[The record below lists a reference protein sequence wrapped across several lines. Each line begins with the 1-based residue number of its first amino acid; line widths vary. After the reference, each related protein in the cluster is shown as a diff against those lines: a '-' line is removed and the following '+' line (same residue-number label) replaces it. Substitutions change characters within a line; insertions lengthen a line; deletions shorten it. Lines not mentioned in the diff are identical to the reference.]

1 MCTAQVRHESVA
13 DKAGV
18 EEGDIVV
25 AVDGDAVESG
35 ARVIEALKASDEV
48 RATAPRGHA
57 PRHRGEARWWWW
69 VGRMGWEELP
79 RTAQHAHMM
88 HPSLLRDCAQVKLR
102 IRKPEGVETKHLM
115 AMLKQL
121 HEQHLKDH
129 KKVLKEK
136 HRLPDEDSDDGE

>member
-25 AVDGDAVESG
+25 AVDGDTVESG

-57 PRHRGEARWWWW
+57 MGHAPRHRGEARR
-69 VGRMGWEELP
+69 GGGLGG
-79 RTAQHAHMM
+79 TAAHSAHMM
-88 HPSLLRDCAQVKLR
+88 HHCLLR
-102 IRKPEGVETKHLM
+102 
-115 AMLKQL
+115 L
-121 HEQHLKDH
+121 H
-129 KKVLKEK
+129 
-136 HRLPDEDSDDGE
+136 R

>member
-1 MCTAQVRHESVA
+1 M
-13 DKAGV
+13 
-18 EEGDIVV
+18 
-25 AVDGDAVESG
+25 
-35 ARVIEALKASDEV
+35 
-48 RATAPRGHA
+48 
-57 PRHRGEARWWWW
+57 
-69 VGRMGWEELP
+69 
-79 RTAQHAHMM
+79 
-88 HPSLLRDCAQVKLR
+88 KLR